1 MISIDVIV
9 SNSVTLVSSE
19 EKTLILIETVEILMS
34 TNHLQHL
41 NKNSNLC
48 SISLRMI
55 KMMLLGW
62 KTSST
67 QQ

>member
-1 MISIDVIV
+1 MIFIDVIV

-19 EKTLILIETVEILMS
+19 EKTLILIETVEILMN

-41 NKNSNLC
+41 NKNSKLC

-62 KTSST
+62 KNSST